1 MSLLELAT
9 GSVQQEVTFSE
20 RDGRTTIESYRLN
33 FHVHFQENF
42 AFVMRLTDWSGS
54 KLRSTDETGSS
65 DPFLRFFI
73 RGSRQ
78 KRYKNWYAHQA
89 HAAHNNPALHPTHTY
104 LPSHTSFTLHSPR
117 HRYKRGGLMGRST
130 STDVQYNTLNP
141 DNMNAKRPLYYY
153 GTRSDLENETLRIE
167 VWDWDPTSANDLIG
181 FAEVPLRGILLSG
194 RISTGLA
201 MYAAGGGGDLMTAGS
216 LQGSLEM
223 LAEPT
228 HTQFGDVVKRLP
240 KMTYLALNVQ
250 VLYSRKQ
257 QHPPFPLL
265 PTITSLP
272 PPPTH
277 PSAVVHRPHW

>member
-1 MSLLELAT
+1 MKVERGRTFNLKKKYHDTWKGKHKDLPHRVLHMTLVEQVRKQAPLHGSQQYSPLSPPSFLPPFEQTRFGNLVEIGTSELSLLELAT

-78 KRYKNWYAHQA
+78 KRYKNWYACIKHS
-89 HAAHNNPALHPTHTY
+89 AHNNPPSITHTHT
-104 LPSHTSFTLHSPR
+104 LLSHLLALHSPR

-201 MYAAGGGGDLMTAGS
+201 MYA
-216 LQGSLEM
+216 
-223 LAEPT
+223 
-228 HTQFGDVVKRLP
+228 
-240 KMTYLALNVQ
+240 
-250 VLYSRKQ
+250 SR
-257 QHPPFPLL
+257 
-265 PTITSLP
+265 
-272 PPPTH
+272 
-277 PSAVVHRPHW
+277 

>member
-1 MSLLELAT
+1 M
-9 GSVQQEVTFSE
+9 QQEVTFSE

-78 KRYKNWYAHQA
+78 KRYKNWYASSTRSTQQ
-89 HAAHNNPALHPTHTY
+89 PRP
-104 LPSHTSFTLHSPR
+104 PSHTHLLLSHLLALHSPR

-201 MYAAGGGGDLMTAGS
+201 MYAAGGGGDLLTAGS

-250 VLYSRKQ
+250 VLYSRK
-257 QHPPFPLL
+257 HSTLPFP
-265 PTITSLP
+265 PSPPSPPSHLP
-272 PPPTH
+272 PT